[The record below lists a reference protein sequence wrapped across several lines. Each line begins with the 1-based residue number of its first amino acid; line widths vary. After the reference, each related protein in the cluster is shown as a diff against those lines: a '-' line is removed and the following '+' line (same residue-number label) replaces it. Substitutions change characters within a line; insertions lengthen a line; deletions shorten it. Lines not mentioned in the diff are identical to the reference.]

1 MVMELLDGHGFGFDF
16 ERAVFVNVLY
26 RLFVSGSDRSCEK
39 WMADYAIEGVEEL
52 RLHHLYGATAWLGRN
67 WRRRREARLGRAA

>member
-1 MVMELLDGHGFGFDF
+1 MWERLDLGALVKELLDGRGFGFDF

-39 WMADYAIEGVEEL
+39 WLADYAIEG
-52 RLHHLYGATAWLGRN
+52 G
-67 WRRRREARLGRAA
+67 